1 MLNQITSSLSMSD
14 STFLGKWRRKCAKHL
29 LSVPIFVVFSYLD
42 FLDSVFC
49 VIYKHLDFLFEG
61 KASPCYCTT
70 KKIDINGQFSD
81 DNEISETLQYG
92 KRKKLKELVV
102 LLRFVEDLLNKSK
115 GFEAIYSSTN
125 RKNGDFYRVGNRWSD
140 CGCDS
145 CISWMKRDDPK
156 LHVEP
161 LEIQIELKT
170 SSSFWT
176 KTLFPKLS
184 ESKKIKEYQMY
195 AVDILGHGKSPKPRD
210 SLYTLK
216 EHVEWIE
223 KSLISEYKLNSFH
236 VQFFPS
242 KEGVEMRAMKW
253 LTPKRL
259 WPPTAFIWSI
269 MVWYEH
275 LSRCVCLLV
284 CRNHRFWE
292 ALIKRLTSSRDVNF
306 MVMDLTKHIH
316 HSGWHTTHNVLY
328 RGVKEMDKNL
338 ETLMKL
344 KKRVH
349 VIVGSRD
356 KTIPPDFR
364 HNIKTKFP
372 DVELLNIPNA
382 GHRSI
387 ILTRETDFAHNLF
400 HIWQNTAS
408 HHHHHAHTE
417 GE

>member
-1 MLNQITSSLSMSD
+1 MEKVQS
-14 STFLGKWRRKCAKHL
+14 
-29 LSVPIFVVFSYLD
+29 
-42 FLDSVFC
+42 
-49 VIYKHLDFLFEG
+49 
-61 KASPCYCTT
+61 
-70 KKIDINGQFSD
+70 Q
-81 DNEISETLQYG
+81 ET
-92 KRKKLKELVV
+92 
-102 LLRFVEDLLNKSK
+102 
-115 GFEAIYSSTN
+115 I
-125 RKNGDFYRVGNRWSD
+125 
-140 CGCDS
+140 
-145 CISWMKRDDPK
+145 
-156 LHVEP
+156 
-161 LEIQIELKT
+161 
-170 SSSFWT
+170 
-176 KTLFPKLS
+176 
-184 ESKKIKEYQMY
+184 
-195 AVDILGHGKSPKPRD
+195 
-210 SLYTLK
+210 YTLK

-223 KSLISEYKLNSFH
+223 KSLICEYKLNSFH
-236 VQFFPS
+236 VVAHSMGCIIGLALAAKHSTSLKSITLVAPPYFPS

-292 ALIKRLTSSRDVNF
+292 ALIKRLTASRDVNF
-306 MVMDLTKHIH
+306 MVMDLTKHTH

-356 KTIPPDFR
+356 KTIPPDSR

-400 HIWQNTAS
+400 HI
-408 HHHHHAHTE
+408 
-417 GE
+417 